1 MKEYTRNII
10 VGLTVL
16 TGLAVLAVMILL
28 FAGMPSLFRGGY
40 TLRMSFP
47 TTAEVREGDPVHLA
61 GIQIGEVLSIGFADN
76 DPRRGVC
83 MTARIDAGVR
93 VPGNVN
99 AYIYNRGLAGGA
111 YVELKS
117 DGEYRVDARTGRA
130 MQFLPRDYAEPIQG
144 YVRTGLVPDEFTQ
157 AMGSVA
163 RLAETIDK
171 LIAPAGPAVEPAS
184 QPATGAATAPAGE
197 AAPNLRTILQRLNG
211 ALAGMEDTFG
221 DPENRKN
228 LKTALANL
236 AKASEQTAA
245 AMDSIKTFA
254 AEATKTAQAGQKTV
268 AAATTTIARTGE
280 GIDRIA
286 LKLVEDADK
295 LGTLLT
301 TLNNVARKLEKGEG
315 SAGKVL
321 NDPEL
326 YNSLLG
332 AARELNTLLKELQG
346 LAREWKEK
354 GMGVKLK

>member
-1 MKEYTRNII
+1 MKEYTRNIL
-10 VGLTVL
+10 VGITVL
-16 TGLAVLAVMILL
+16 LGLAAMAVMILL
-28 FAGMPSLFRGGY
+28 FAGMPALFRSGY
-40 TLRMSFP
+40 ALRMSFP
-47 TTAEVREGDPVHLA
+47 TTAEVQEGDPVHLA
-61 GIQIGEVLSIGFADN
+61 GIRIGEIVSIGFADD

-83 MTARIDAGVR
+83 MTARIDGSVR
-93 VPGNVN
+93 VPANVN
-99 AYIYNRGLAGGA
+99 AYIYNRGFTGGA

-130 MQFLPRDYAEPIQG
+130 MQFLPRDYGEPICG

-171 LIAPAGPAVEPAS
+171 LLAPPAPAGATA
-184 QPATGAATAPAGE
+184 PATGAATAPAG
-197 AAPNLRTILQRLNG
+197 AGAPDLRTILQRLNG
-211 ALAGMEDTFG
+211 ALGGMEDVFG
-221 DPENRKN
+221 DPEARKN

-236 AKASEQTAA
+236 AKASEQTAS

-254 AEATKTAQAGQKTV
+254 TEATKTAQAGQKTV
-268 AAATTTIARTGE
+268 AAATTTIARAGE

-301 TLNNVARKLEKGEG
+301 TLNNIARKLEKGEG

-321 NDPEL
+321 NDPAL
-326 YNSLLG
+326 YNSLLD
-332 AARELNTLLKELQG
+332 AARELNTLLKELQT
-346 LAREWKEK
+346 LAKEWKEK